1 MEEYPITAR
10 SLEKHYHI
18 NGDQFE
24 RQYKDYL
31 SDFQEWDQLEHAEEW
46 MVFEENM
53 GERLSIDETALSQG
67 ELYTIITNKA
77 ARGGKGSLVAMVKGT
92 KAETVIAAVKHISLE
107 SRMQVKELTMDLSDS
122 MRNIVRSCFP
132 RASRVIDRFH
142 VQRLA
147 LDAVQEIRIKFRWDA
162 IEADNRARALAR
174 VRGEEYEPFRYD
186 NGDTRRELLIRS
198 RYLLYKSPDKW
209 TESQKIR
216 ARLMFNE
223 YPDIERAYWLAQ
235 HLRAIF
241 NKRSVKGAARLN
253 LARWYNEVEDA
264 GFESFHTIAH
274 TLFERYDEVLNYFD
288 DRSTNASAESFNSKI
303 KNFRANLRGVSDIKF
318 FLFRLQKIYA

>member
-1 MEEYPITAR
+1 MEENPITAR

-18 NGDQFE
+18 DGDQFE
-24 RQYKDYL
+24 RQYKEYL
-31 SDFQEWDQLEHAEEW
+31 SDFQEWDQLDHAEEW

-53 GERLSIDETALSQG
+53 GARLSIDETAPSRG
-67 ELYTIITNKA
+67 ELYTIITNKDA
-77 ARGGKGSLVAMVKGT
+77 HGRKGSLVAMVRGT
-92 KAETVIAAVKHISLE
+92 KAETVIEAVKHISVE
-107 SRMQVKELTMDLSDS
+107 KRMQVKELTMDLSDS

-142 VQRLA
+142 IQRLA

-174 VRGEEYEPFRYD
+174 ARGEEYEPFRYD

-198 RYLLYKSPDKW
+198 RYLLYKSPEKW
-209 TESQKIR
+209 TESQKVR
-216 ARLMFNE
+216 AKLMFKE

-264 GFESFHTIAH
+264 GYESFHTIAH
-274 TLFERYDEVLNYFD
+274 TLYERYDEVLNYFD